1 MRSSA
6 ASSDRLQQKVVDFA
20 RYTPARQA
28 QPKSQGRIRPI
39 AMSWT
44 FLPLHDLSFGEIVK

>member
-20 RYTPARQA
+20 RYCPAQQA

-44 FLPLHDLSFGEIVK
+44 FLPLHDLSYGEIVE